1 MFDKIKNDS
10 EIIEIY
16 KKIEKFEN
24 DEKGWAYHNYD
35 HVVNVTNMVEELLKM
50 QGYDNQFIDDAKIA
64 CILHDVG
71 ALTGKDGHALRSYE
85 FAKDYFIRNNIELSN
100 KDLVLEAIRIHSDG
114 FDTDN
119 IIALALILADKLD
132 IKKTR
137 VALEGKNVEGMRQL
151 LYIEDIH
158 VKIEDNCLN
167 VNFYVGEDIDI
178 EELNEFYF
186 TKKVFKA
193 IESFSNKINLGFCV
207 YMNGDVWNLDLN

>member
-35 HVVNVTNMVEELLKM
+35 HVLNVTNMVEELLKM
-50 QGYDNQFIDDAKIA
+50 QGYDNEFIDEAKVA

-71 ALTGKDGHALRSYE
+71 ALTGKDNHALRSYE
-85 FAKDYFIRNNIELSN
+85 FTKDYFIRNNIELSN
-100 KDLVLEAIRIHSDG
+100 KDLVLEAIKIHSDG

-119 IIALALILADKLD
+119 MMALALIFADKLD

-137 VALEGKNVEGMRQL
+137 VALEGKNIEGMRQL
-151 LYIEDIH
+151 LYINDIK
-158 VKIEDNCLN
+158 VEIVDNCLN
-167 VNFYVGEDIDI
+167 INFYVDDGIDID
-178 EELNEFYF
+178 ELNEFYF
-186 TKKVFKA
+186 IKKVFRA
-193 IESFSNKINLGFCV
+193 IIAFANKINLDFCV
-207 YMNGDVWNLDLN
+207 YMNGKVWDLDLN